1 MENTVLLPQNI
12 IEQKLDRNKLNYI
25 NNLIKIYQDKLVSN
39 NKNNEEFII
48 ADGPPYANGSFHAG
62 HALNKVLKDFF
73 VKYYLLKGYDV
84 KFKTGWDCHGLPIE
98 NRAKKEYPEKEL
110 FEACKE
116 IAFKYKNIQ
125 EETLNK
131 FGIYTTDDIYMTL
144 SDDFVSKE
152 LEIFNN
158 LKGKGYIVKRDKP
171 TWYSPTLGTVL
182 ANSEIEYKD
191 ITDESLYFYFDSV
204 SELNYKFLIWTT
216 TEWTVPGN
224 QAISMNPNIQYVYTK
239 PNYEFNNSL
248 ICSKNYADKQNLDY
262 VLINFE
268 DIPKEYNNYNNEL
281 CRVIIDETIDETIGT
296 GIVHLCGGHGDE
308 DFEILLKNGITPK
321 NVYDK
326 DKFLE
331 HINTFKMNK
340 NVYYREQY
348 THSYPIDWRE
358 KNKVYK
364 FLTEQTYLDFDLQKI
379 KTALKQIKLS
389 SKDRNKL
396 EQMVF
401 SRKDWCISRQRK
413 WGVQIP
419 ETNDILDV
427 WFDSGCVWSLYD
439 KPADIYL
446 EGVDQYRGWFQSS
459 LILAAMND
467 KIPTK
472 RIISH
477 GFIKDDLNNK
487 LSKSSDNYQSLE
499 ELYDKYNPDVLRLW
513 IFLSD
518 YKNDVI
524 ISDESLAN
532 AGKQYFKIRNYLRYF
547 RNNIYNNI
555 EYIKTL
561 SNDVNLE
568 QKFNNLESKVQQCVN
583 EFDLTKA
590 IRLIINELNLYSS
603 TLSEDIKNKF
613 YESDKNQ
620 DYRLK
625 YEKQFLMNIE
635 FYSKLLFPFMPFLI
649 LEIKETIN

>member
-1 MENTVLLPQNI
+1 
-12 IEQKLDRNKLNYI
+12 
-25 NNLIKIYQDKLVSN
+25 
-39 NKNNEEFII
+39 
-48 ADGPPYANGSFHAG
+48 
-62 HALNKVLKDFF
+62 
-73 VKYYLLKGYDV
+73 
-84 KFKTGWDCHGLPIE
+84 
-98 NRAKKEYPEKEL
+98 
-110 FEACKE
+110 
-116 IAFKYKNIQ
+116 
-125 EETLNK
+125 
-131 FGIYTTDDIYMTL
+131 MTL

-358 KNKVYK
+358 
-364 FLTEQTYLDFDLQKI
+364 
-379 KTALKQIKLS
+379 
-389 SKDRNKL
+389 
-396 EQMVF
+396 
-401 SRKDWCISRQRK
+401 
-413 WGVQIP
+413 
-419 ETNDILDV
+419 
-427 WFDSGCVWSLYD
+427 
-439 KPADIYL
+439 
-446 EGVDQYRGWFQSS
+446 
-459 LILAAMND
+459 
-467 KIPTK
+467 
-472 RIISH
+472 
-477 GFIKDDLNNK
+477 
-487 LSKSSDNYQSLE
+487 
-499 ELYDKYNPDVLRLW
+499 
-513 IFLSD
+513 
-518 YKNDVI
+518 
-524 ISDESLAN
+524 
-532 AGKQYFKIRNYLRYF
+532 
-547 RNNIYNNI
+547 
-555 EYIKTL
+555 
-561 SNDVNLE
+561 
-568 QKFNNLESKVQQCVN
+568 
-583 EFDLTKA
+583 
-590 IRLIINELNLYSS
+590 
-603 TLSEDIKNKF
+603 
-613 YESDKNQ
+613 
-620 DYRLK
+620 
-625 YEKQFLMNIE
+625 
-635 FYSKLLFPFMPFLI
+635 
-649 LEIKETIN
+649 